1 MKAIY
6 HTLMTRLPS
15 DSNPSQ
21 YETLFCKKNCFD
33 NVALMHSTIAH
44 SEPRGT
50 LKEEMNIK

>member
-1 MKAIY
+1 
-6 HTLMTRLPS
+6 MTRLPS